1 MLDPASSG
9 TGGDDDVV
17 SSDDVGA
24 LDLDDLGDL
33 GEALGALSSDDEEG
47 ALDGEGDDL
56 GEPAGLEAAMS
67 GMSISSET

>member
-1 MLDPASSG
+1 MLDPASSD

-17 SSDDVGA
+17 SSDGVGA

-33 GEALGALSSDDEEG
+33 GEALGALLSDDEEG
-47 ALDGEGDDL
+47 ALDEEGEDL

>member
-24 LDLDDLGDL
+24 LDLDDLG
-33 GEALGALSSDDEEG
+33 EALGASSSDDEEG

>member
-1 MLDPASSG
+1 VVDPASSD

-17 SSDDVGA
+17 SSDGVGA

-33 GEALGALSSDDEEG
+33 GEALGALSSDEEEG
-47 ALDGEGDDL
+47 AFDGEGEDL